1 MKHVWFVLAWLN
13 FGLGIVG
20 AFLPIIPTTPF
31 LILSAYLF
39 SKSSPKFHSWILNL
53 PIAGDGLRDW
63 QKNRVIRTRAKVL
76 CVTMICLSLTM
87 IHLNHKIPMII
98 KFVVSLTLV
107 GVGGFVV
114 TRKGHA

>member
-1 MKHVWFVLAWLN
+1 VKHVWFVLAWVN
-13 FGLGIVG
+13 FGFGVIG

-39 SKSSPKFHSWILNL
+39 SKSSPRFHAWILNL
-53 PIAGDGLRDW
+53 PVAGDGIRDW

-76 CVTMICLSLTM
+76 CVTMISLSVFM
-87 IHLNHKIPMII
+87 IHLNKSIPMVI
-98 KFVVSLTLV
+98 KYSVVATLI

-114 TRKGHA
+114 TRKSHA